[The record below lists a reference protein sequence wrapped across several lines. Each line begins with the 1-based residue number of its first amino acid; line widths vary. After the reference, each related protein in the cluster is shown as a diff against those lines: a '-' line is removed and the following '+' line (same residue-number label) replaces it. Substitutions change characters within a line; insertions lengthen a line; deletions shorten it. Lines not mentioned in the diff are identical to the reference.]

1 MGRKQKPKGKRDQQQ
16 PSRRRVKRAAA
27 AEITTIGAVVARPKA
42 ALDLSY
48 DRFQRI
54 AGANAEKLEARLL
67 EKLPKASISGQAIIC
82 RLLAK
87 VAPAPA
93 LAHLLDLTALPKFER
108 ISDRFSTW
116 WAMWVAMFEVN
127 RAKLPLDR
135 QKAFEAL
142 KPHVGREDIDERLL
156 VLQMLA
162 LLELPKA
169 RELLRGILDD
179 PDIKVRAR
187 AAEGLAENRD
197 AAGWA
202 VLKEVL
208 TTHSPD
214 YDWEQRNRALLALR
228 ELIQIPNPELR
239 EQILTLARS
248 ETERLLPRSN
258 DEDAYNQLLHLID
271 VVEAGAP
278 DWLAEFLSRVASA
291 QMPFI
296 GEHAFEKLLKLGSQ
310 SALPAISN
318 ALRENVHVG
327 AAFKALNALGPS
339 AATPEIVSAIDR
351 FLRECKPGRQAD
363 MAYRA
368 LVALG
373 CDNLDV
379 VKRVR
384 YKLSSFYVFFA
395 SIRLRGLDGAGV
407 LDLLLRMELVDANRI
422 AKIGRE
428 ACIRLLS
435 PQPAELNLVGSGF
448 TELLYKFKALHTFD
462 REGSKIPPDYVSLL
476 ADLADLAAPRF
487 SIVDA
492 SLQPDATD
500 EGHQVM
506 FLFEDTPT
514 SFIAR
519 DFGDWFDVDR
529 LLEHLNGLIAA
540 MGRPERFAALDS
552 GDQMSL
558 IVLGH
563 GERMMDAKRE
573 FGFPLAE
580 PPDTGRF
587 SSPAQR

>member
-1 MGRKQKPKGKRDQQQ
+1 LARKHKPKEKRGQQQ

-27 AEITTIGAVVARPKA
+27 AEITTIDAVVARPKA

-54 AGANAEKLEARLL
+54 AGAHAEELEARLL
-67 EKLPKASISGQAIIC
+67 KKLPKASISGQAIIC

-93 LAHLLDLTALPKFER
+93 LAHLLDLAALPKFER

-116 WAMWVAMFEVN
+116 WAMWVAMSEVN
-127 RAKLPLDR
+127 RAELPLDR

-142 KPHVGREDIDERLL
+142 KPHVGREEVEEWLL

-169 RELLRGILDD
+169 RELLRSTLDD
-179 PDIKVRAR
+179 PNLKVRTR
-187 AAEGLAENRD
+187 AAEGLASNKD

-228 ELIQIPNPELR
+228 ELIQIPDPELR

-248 ETERLLPRSN
+248 ESERLLPRSN
-258 DEDAYNQLLHLID
+258 DLDAYNQLLHLID
-271 VVEAGAP
+271 VIEAGAP
-278 DWLAEFLSRVASA
+278 DWLAKYLSRVAGA

-296 GEHAFEKLLKLGSQ
+296 GERAFEKLLKLGSQ

-339 AATPEIVSAIDR
+339 AATPEVISAIGR
-351 FLRECKPGRQAD
+351 FLSECKPGPQAD
-363 MAYRA
+363 MAYRT

-373 CDNLDV
+373 CGNLDV
-379 VKRVR
+379 AERNR
-384 YKLSSFYVFFA
+384 DKLSSFYAFFA
-395 SIRLRGLDGAGV
+395 SIRLRGLDGAGA
-407 LDLLLRMELVDANRI
+407 LDLLQRMELIDADRI
-422 AKIGRE
+422 ADIGRE
-428 ACIRLLS
+428 ACIKLLS
-435 PQPAELNLVGSGF
+435 PQPPELNLVGSGLAD
-448 TELLYKFKALHTFD
+448 LLYKAKALHTFD
-462 REGSKIPPDYVSLL
+462 REDSNVPPDYVSLL
-476 ADLADLAAPRF
+476 AELADLAAPRF
-487 SIVDA
+487 SIGDA

-500 EGHQVM
+500 EGHEVM
-506 FLFEDTPT
+506 FLFEDRLT

-519 DFGDWFDVDR
+519 DFSD
-529 LLEHLNGLIAA
+529 
-540 MGRPERFAALDS
+540 
-552 GDQMSL
+552 
-558 IVLGH
+558 
-563 GERMMDAKRE
+563 
-573 FGFPLAE
+573 
-580 PPDTGRF
+580 
-587 SSPAQR
+587 